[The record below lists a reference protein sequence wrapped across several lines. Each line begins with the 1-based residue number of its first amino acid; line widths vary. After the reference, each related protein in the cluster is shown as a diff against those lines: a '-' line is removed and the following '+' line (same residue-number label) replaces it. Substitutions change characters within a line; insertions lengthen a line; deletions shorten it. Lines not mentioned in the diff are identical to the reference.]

1 MEIFHA
7 EGGVDAACE
16 VAARRSRGWFDPG
29 LVEALE
35 AFRDDA
41 GFWASLAEPDV
52 TRWEPEDQVLSVDE
66 DRLLQIAS
74 AFAAIVDKK
83 SHWTSEHSDRTSA
96 VATRIGA
103 VLGFDADEIED
114 LRYVALLHDIGK
126 LAISSR
132 ILDKPTRLT
141 DAEYARVKEHP
152 LFTQWVL
159 ERVSCFE
166 HLAPVAAAHHERLDG
181 SGYPHG
187 LVADDL
193 TMPMRVLA
201 LADVYDALTSDRPY
215 RTGLDE
221 ADALDLI
228 RLEVPSRLDAYAF
241 AALEAML
248 AEPSR

>member
-1 MEIFHA
+1 
-7 EGGVDAACE
+7 V
-16 VAARRSRGWFDPG
+16 
-29 LVEALE
+29 
-35 AFRDDA
+35 
-41 GFWASLAEPDV
+41 
-52 TRWEPEDQVLSVDE
+52 
-66 DRLLQIAS
+66 
-74 AFAAIVDKK
+74 
-83 SHWTSEHSDRTSA
+83 
-96 VATRIGA
+96 VATRMGA

-114 LRYVALLHDIGK
+114 LRYVALLHDLGK

-166 HLAPVAAAHHERLDG
+166 PLAPVAAAHHERLDG
-181 SGYPHG
+181 SGYPRG

-215 RTGLDE
+215 RTALDAE
-221 ADALDLI
+221 DALDLI
-228 RLEVPSRLDAYAF
+228 RLDVPSRLDADAF
-241 AALEAML
+241 AALETML
-248 AEPSR
+248 AERSR